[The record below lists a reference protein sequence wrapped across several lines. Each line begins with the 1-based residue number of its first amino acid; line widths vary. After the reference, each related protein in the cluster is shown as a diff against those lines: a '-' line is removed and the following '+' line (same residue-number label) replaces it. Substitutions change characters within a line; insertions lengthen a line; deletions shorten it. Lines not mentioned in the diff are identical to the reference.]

1 MSGWA
6 SAATPLMRWVVVPH
20 LAAGSSWASVC
31 RGESEEETGPSSP
44 SWGSSSHSVS
54 HFSSSNSSV
63 IWGRKHAGYHY
74 VIGVWPN
81 VRLWRNNNRRLP
93 RLQSWDSYFG
103 SWFGFSKGKIVKYD
117 MKPSGSAVLMRRF
130 MFSGESH
137 QEEASS
143 HSCSR
148 GSCGW
153 FIVAPPTRG
162 AHIKTM

>member
-1 MSGWA
+1 MQRLLSCGESWCL
-6 SAATPLMRWVVVPH
+6 TWRRGRHGRVCVVVSRRRRRDPP
-20 LAAGSSWASVC
+20 LRPEAALHIRSRTSRRPTALW
-31 RGESEEETGPSSP
+31 SEDGNTQ
-44 SWGSSSHSVS
+44 
-54 HFSSSNSSV
+54 V
-63 IWGRKHAGYHY
+63 ITMLLTCD
-74 VIGVWPN
+74 
-81 VRLWRNNNRRLP
+81 RLWRNNNRRLP

-117 MKPSGSAVLMRRF
+117 IKPSGSAVLMRRF